1 MIAQQRLPSAP
12 QALPLRER
20 ASTRLAILFGG
31 TFVGV
36 LLVLVSMAVFGAY
49 TDSRRAEADAVVQ
62 PAQLVIDPKIENDL
76 SKAMSFE
83 AEPTVAEVQNPFVD
97 REGLSG
103 AAASAGVTAVRTSA
117 NASATAAKP
126 NSVSVGGRQTVAGS
140 GSGATLATAPVISNK
155 ERHDEWL
162 KRMAVGEFVGPEAE
176 TLSID
181 DLIPVGF
188 SSGGETA
195 QEVMLFSYSL
205 CQTFSF
211 PAGTRFYDGWLSSFT
226 TDEVVFAFQ
235 NGIRRRSYSRP
246 NTCSERNGQQV
257 GAGSDF

>member
-1 MIAQQRLPSAP
+1 MIAQQRLSPVS

-20 ASTRLAILFGG
+20 AVTRLAILSGG

-36 LLVLVSMAVFGAY
+36 LVVLILMAIFGAY

-62 PAQLVIDPKIENDL
+62 PAQLVIDPKIETDL
-76 SKAMSFE
+76 SKAMSFD
-83 AEPTVAEVQNPFVD
+83 ADPTAAEVQNPFVD
-97 REGLSG
+97 RDSISG
-103 AAASAGVTAVRTSA
+103 AAASSTAAAVRTSTT
-117 NASATAAKP
+117 ASADGART
-126 NSVSVGGRQTVAGS
+126 NTVSVGGRQTVG
-140 GSGATLATAPVISNK
+140 GPGAALATAPAISNK
-155 ERHDEWL
+155 ERHDEWE
-162 KRMAVGEFVGPEAE
+162 KRATAGEFVGPEAE

-205 CQTFSF
+205 CETFSF
-211 PAGTRFYDGWLSSFT
+211 PAGTKFYDGWLSSFT
-226 TDEVVFAFQ
+226 TDEVVFGFS

-246 NTCSERNGQQV
+246 NTCSAQNQQPV
-257 GAGSDF
+257 GAAYD

>member
-1 MIAQQRLPSAP
+1 MTPQQRSS
-12 QALPLRER
+12 QSTQSLPLRER

-36 LLVLVSMAVFGAY
+36 VAVLVLMAIFGAY
-49 TDSRRAEADAVVQ
+49 TDSRRAEADAEVQ
-62 PAQLVIDPKIENDL
+62 PAQLVIDPKIETDL

-97 REGLSG
+97 REGLAG
-103 AAASAGVTAVRTSA
+103 AAASATAVAVR
-117 NASATAAKP
+117 ASTAAPANSAKA
-126 NSVSVGGRQTVAGS
+126 NSVTVGGRQTVTGP
-140 GSGATLATAPVISNK
+140 GATLATAPVISNK
-155 ERHDEWL
+155 ERHDEWV
-162 KRMAVGEFVGPEAE
+162 KRATAGEYVGPEAE

-205 CQTFSF
+205 CQTFSV
-211 PAGTRFYDGWLSSFT
+211 PAGTRFYDGWLNSFT
-226 TDEVVFAFQ
+226 ADEVVFGFS

-257 GAGSDF
+257 GAGSGF

>member
-1 MIAQQRLPSAP
+1 MIQQQKLS
-12 QALPLRER
+12 QSTQSLPLRER

-36 LLVLVSMAVFGAY
+36 VAVLVLMAIFGAY
-49 TDSRRAEADAVVQ
+49 TDSRRAEADAEVQ
-62 PAQLVIDPKIENDL
+62 PAQLVIDPKIETDL

-83 AEPTVAEVQNPFVD
+83 AEPTVADVQNPFVD
-97 REGLSG
+97 REGLAG
-103 AAASAGVTAVRTSA
+103 AAASATAAVRASTSTPA
-117 NASATAAKP
+117 NGAKP
-126 NSVSVGGRQTVAGS
+126 NSITVGGRQTVTGS
-140 GSGATLATAPVISNK
+140 GSTLPTAPVISNN
-155 ERHDEWL
+155 ERQDEWV
-162 KRMAVGEFVGPEAE
+162 KRATAGEYVGPEAE

-211 PAGTRFYDGWLSSFT
+211 PAGTKFYDGWLSSFT
-226 TDEVVFAFQ
+226 NDEVVFGFS

-246 NTCSERNGQQV
+246 NTCSERNAQPV
-257 GAGSDF
+257 GAGDF

>member
-1 MIAQQRLPSAP
+1 MIPQQRLS
-12 QALPLRER
+12 QSTQSLPLRER
-20 ASTRLAILFGG
+20 ASTKLAILFGG

-36 LLVLVSMAVFGAY
+36 VAVLVLVAIFGAY
-49 TDSRRAEADAVVQ
+49 TDSRRAEADAEIQ
-62 PAQLVIDPKIENDL
+62 PAPLVIDPKIETDL

-83 AEPTVAEVQNPFVD
+83 AEPTVADVQNPFVD
-97 REGLSG
+97 REGLAG
-103 AAASAGVTAVRTSA
+103 AAAATSAAAVRASTTTPA
-117 NASATAAKP
+117 NGAKP
-126 NSVSVGGRQTVAGS
+126 NTVTVGGRQNVPGS
-140 GSGATLATAPVISNK
+140 SSSLATAPVISNK
-155 ERHDEWL
+155 ERHDEWM
-162 KRMAVGEFVGPEAE
+162 KRAAAGEYVGPEAE

-188 SSGGETA
+188 SSGGSTD

-226 TDEVVFAFQ
+226 TDEVVFGFT

-246 NTCSERNGQQV
+246 NTCSERNGQSV
-257 GAGSDF
+257 GAGGF